1 MRLITFCWYSKLKS
15 SKTIK
20 MKPAALFLL
29 FVAVAAANSLPKI
42 TPMKNNQCQVRNIRL
57 PHRRGQ
63 LYLYWTNVGILLVKY
78 YILALYILSSKT
90 CWHLVAPPIYL
101 RLLWWSN
108 HALGNPA
115 YSVVRL
121 YGGDLD
127 AAGRYEGPWPLLT
140 PIKGTWVSVRGCS

>member
-1 MRLITFCWYSKLKS
+1 
-15 SKTIK
+15 

-90 CWHLVAPPIYL
+90 CWHLVAPPPHL
-101 RLLWWSN
+101 PQTSLM
-108 HALGNPA
+108 
-115 YSVVRL
+115 
-121 YGGDLD
+121 
-127 AAGRYEGPWPLLT
+127 
-140 PIKGTWVSVRGCS
+140 K